1 MVKRWFGLLRE
12 KQIKHD
18 SKCSAIELEQTI
30 RKYLVIHNEKPQ
42 PFVWTKTAEKILAS
56 LATFCKRI
64 LESGHQ

>member
-42 PFVWTKTAEKILAS
+42 PFVWAKTTNEILSS

-64 LESGHQ
+64 SDPGQ